1 MMEMDS
7 IVTARVPAGIKEQ
20 GKAALQKI
28 GATPTDL
35 VNAAYRY
42 VLAEGKLP
50 HVDEKPF
57 ASAEQPRKLSSTQKK
72 KLKQQIEATTFPV
85 PASYW
90 EGKTDKEL
98 LVDALTEKY
107 ARAR

>member
-1 MMEMDS
+1 MDS

-20 GKAALQKI
+20 GKDVLQKI

-42 VLAEGKLP
+42 VLAKGKLP
-50 HVDEKPF
+50 QVDRNPITHSDKPRRLS
-57 ASAEQPRKLSSTQKK
+57 ASQKK
-72 KLKQQIEATTFPV
+72 KLKERVESTTFAV

-90 EGKTDKEL
+90 EGKSDKEL
-98 LVDALTEKY
+98 LEQALKEKY